1 MQAQRNHAPHIDDPW
16 TAHRAVLDL
25 LIEHHPAA
33 WTASELARELAS
45 HSEATS
51 GDEPSTATVED
62 ALAHLY
68 GAGLVHRLG
77 QLAFASRAAVESA
90 RLAA

>member
-1 MQAQRNHAPHIDDPW
+1 MQAQRNHAPHIADPW

-33 WTASELARELAS
+33 WSTAELARELAPRA
-45 HSEATS
+45 EVTS
-51 GDEPSTATVED
+51 GKEPSTATVED

-68 GAGLVHRLG
+68 GAGLVHRVG
-77 QLAFASRAAVESA
+77 QFAFASRAAVESA
-90 RLAA
+90 RLGG